1 MMMRSSVV
9 LPQPD
14 WPMMPT
20 TAPRGI
26 ARSMSRSTGRARVV
40 AEGNVLDFNDL
51 RLLHGVILSQ
61 HGGAPPLNRDR
72 ARCVKRYGA
81 TPRRWPASTSRSRAG
96 EAFGLVGANGAGK
109 TTLIKCLL
117 DLCALDAGSDRD
129 LRRRRRAIPRRGAG
143 SPSCPSASSRRYYLR
158 GREFLAMHAASC
170 RRRATTR
177 ARALRDARRARARP
191 RRARAAGAQPVEGHD
206 AEARPRRLLPAAAR
220 SLRARRADERP

>member
-26 ARSMSRSTGRARVV
+26 ARSMSRSTGRAGVV

-51 RLLHGVILSQ
+51 RLLHGVILSSMGEAVK
-61 HGGAPPLNRDR
+61 HRGARQALRPTR
-72 ARCVKRYGA
+72 GA
-81 TPRRWPASTSRSRAG
+81 GAASTSRSRAG

-109 TTLIKCLL
+109 TTLIKCVL
-117 DLCALDAGSDRD
+117 DLCARRRRDRD
-129 LRRRRRAIPRRGAG
+129 LRHRRAAPRGAARLAYL
-143 SPSCPSASSRRYYLR
+143 PERFNPPYYLR
-158 GREFLAMHAASC
+158 GARVPRHDARA
-170 RRRATTR
+170 RRRA
-177 ARALRDARRARARP
+177 LRRSARRWRCSTSSSWSARRSSGRCARLSKGMTQKLGL
-191 RRARAAGAQPVEGHD
+191 AACF
-206 AEARPRRLLPAAAR
+206 LLRAR